1 MSFLNKLFN
10 RSHPA
15 LITLE
20 VLLAGVR
27 DHVAAE
33 VMLVHVLAANVAYD
47 RRRGCRRSRRGARL
61 RFGGR
66 ETRAAAQRL
75 DGFFLGAFNL
85 NIAFLVGLRFF
96 ECGTTI
102 RSTRRI
108 AK

>member
-10 RSHPA
+10 RTHPA

-20 VLLAGVR
+20 VLLARMR

-33 VMLVHVLAANVAYD
+33 VVLVHVLAANVADD

-66 ETRAAAQRL
+66 ETRAATQRL
-75 DGFFLGAFNL
+75 DGFLLGAFNL
-85 NIAFLVGLRFF
+85 YTAKVGL
-96 ECGTTI
+96 I
-102 RSTRRI
+102 KV
-108 AK
+108 A

>member
-10 RSHPA
+10 RTHPA

-20 VLLAGVR
+20 VLLASVR

-33 VMLVHVLAANVAYD
+33 VVLVHVLAADVAHD
-47 RRRGCRRSRRGARL
+47 RRGGCRSRRGARL

-75 DGFFLGAFNL
+75 DGFLLGAFNL
-85 NIAFLVGLRFF
+85 YTAKVGL
-96 ECGTTI
+96 I
-102 RSTRRI
+102 KV
-108 AK
+108 A